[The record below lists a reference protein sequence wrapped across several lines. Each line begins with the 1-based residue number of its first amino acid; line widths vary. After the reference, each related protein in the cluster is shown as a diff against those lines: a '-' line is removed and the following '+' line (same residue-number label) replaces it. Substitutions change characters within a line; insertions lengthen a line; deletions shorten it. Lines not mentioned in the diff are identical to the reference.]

1 MQISPVPLPEAA
13 VPIQWNPSQ
22 GPTVGVEWEVQLVDA
37 ESRMLRQD
45 AGTVLAGLDG
55 LTESGEHPK
64 LKHELMQ
71 STVEVV
77 TGICGTVA
85 EATADLAVTIKE
97 LQRAAQPH
105 GIVLASCG
113 THPVSDWRDAKTA
126 PSQRY
131 AELLEQIQWPA
142 RKMQVCA
149 AQVHVGLR
157 DGDRATQIINALAT
171 YTPHFL
177 GLTASSPFWGGHDT
191 GLASARSVIFGA
203 LPNTG
208 PPPLLAD
215 WGNFEAFMDAQVR
228 GGVVRTIKE
237 VWWDI
242 RPHPDYG
249 TVEIRIC
256 DAVPTFREVGMLAA
270 FAQSLVHMLDTQLDR
285 GYRLP
290 SRPGWVVHNN
300 KWRAVRHGLDAMVI
314 TDDRGSTVPLRD
326 DIYELLRDLEPV
338 AWRLG
343 CADELSVADDV
354 LQAGA
359 SYERQRA
366 VQAFD
371 DNLCGVVDALVTEFA
386 EDRFVLTKVGADLPA
401 PFPPSEPECAF
412 GHAIAVPNTLLG
424 TRQNVSNCAF
434 GHTRWRAQTRL

>member
-1 MQISPVPLPEAA
+1 MTIE
-13 VPIQWNPSQ
+13 WNPSK
-22 GPTVGVEWEVQLVDA
+22 GPTLGIEWEVHLVDP
-37 ESRMLRQD
+37 ETRMLRQD

-77 TGICGTVA
+77 TGVCGTVA
-85 EATADLAVTIKE
+85 EAVADLAVTTKE
-97 LQRAAQPH
+97 LQRAAQSH
-105 GIVLASCG
+105 GIVLAACG
-113 THPVSDWRDAKTA
+113 THPMSDWRDAKMA

-142 RKMQVCA
+142 RRLQICA

-157 DGDRATQIINALAT
+157 DGERAMQIINALAT
-171 YTPHFL
+171 YIPHFL
-177 GLTASSPFWGGHDT
+177 GLTASSPFWSGHDT
-191 GLASARSVIFGA
+191 GLASARSVVFGA

-208 PPPLLAD
+208 PPPTLPAWMD
-215 WGNFEAFMDAQVR
+215 FEEFMNAQVR
-228 GGVVRTIKE
+228 AGVIRTIKE
-237 VWWDI
+237 VWWDV

-256 DAVPTFREVGMLAA
+256 DAVPTFREVGMVAALA
-270 FAQSLVHMLDTQLDR
+270 QCLVHRLDTELDR

-290 SRPGWVVHNN
+290 SRPEWVLRDN

-314 TDDRGSTVPLRD
+314 TDERGTTAPLRD
-326 DIYELLRDLEPV
+326 DVYELLRDLEPV

-343 CADELSVADDV
+343 CADELAVADEV

-366 VQAFD
+366 AHGRD
-371 DNLCGVVDALVTEFA
+371 GSLNGVVDALVTEFA
-386 EDRFVLTKVGADLPA
+386 EDRFVLPGRAGDLPLDPA
-401 PFPPSEPECAF
+401 WY
-412 GHAIAVPNTLLG
+412 V
-424 TRQNVSNCAF
+424 Q
-434 GHTRWRAQTRL
+434 